1 MKVQVFLKTPLF
13 RGNYGEKRDQELDAN
28 VVEIHGQAT
37 TEVSGGIDL
46 KVSALFD
53 GKGKSVPAP
62 FERIFLP
69 LSKVDYYV
77 AL

>member
-13 RGNYGEKRDQELDAN
+13 RGHYGKKRDQELEAN
-28 VVEIHGQAT
+28 VVELHGEAQEAR
-37 TEVSGGIDL
+37 GGLEI
-46 KVSALFD
+46 KVSALYD
-53 GKGKSVPAP
+53 NKGKSVEPP
-62 FERIFLP
+62 FKKIFLP